1 MVKTFVFQAL
11 CQCFTQIMSNSHDNS
26 ENQKRLRQLFKIR
39 VVGKGRAK
47 TWIQVYLTSKDD
59 TKQTYTDAKIEKVDV
74 LLKIKCCSLHV
85 GDWKLWTKVNGVR
98 HDATHVKAQLQ
109 HHLLQKGLTSPPW
122 LVSFCWTC
130 TVHSVFILIVVLLSL
145 NVNSLFM
152 GLSFNQAL
160 TNLKTGNVFLFCSVF
175 PFYSHKISAFIK
187 NFTCDIII
195 LVIHHAKQ

>member
-11 CQCFTQIMSNSHDNS
+11 CQCFTEIMSNSHDNS

-47 TWIQVYLTSKDD
+47 TWIQVYLTSIDD
-59 TKQTYTDAKIEKVDV
+59 TKQTYTKAKIEKVDV

-85 GDWKLWTKVNGVR
+85 GDWKLWTKVDGGR

-109 HHLLQKGLTSPPW
+109 HHLLQQGLTSPPW
-122 LVSFCWTC
+122 LVSSCWTC
-130 TVHSVFILIVVLLSL
+130 TVHSVFTLTGLLSL

-160 TNLKTGNVFLFCSVF
+160 TDLKTGNVFLFCSVF
-175 PFYSHKISAFIK
+175 PFQSHKISAFIK
-187 NFTCDIII
+187 NFLI

>member
-11 CQCFTQIMSNSHDNS
+11 CQCFTEIMSNSHDNS

-59 TKQTYTDAKIEKVDV
+59 TKQTYTKAKIEKVDV

-85 GDWKLWTKVNGVR
+85 GDWKLWTKVDGGR

-109 HHLLQKGLTSPPW
+109 HHLLQQGLTSLPW
-122 LVSFCWTC
+122 LVSSCWTC
-130 TVHSVFILIVVLLSL
+130 TVHSVFTLTGLLSL

-160 TNLKTGNVFLFCSVF
+160 TDLKTGNVFLFCSVF
-175 PFYSHKISAFIK
+175 PFQSHKISAFIK
-187 NFTCDIII
+187 NFLI